1 MPIPILILDVAI
13 ELLIFLAAVA
23 AGMMNSI
30 AGGGTL
36 VTFPALIWAGLPP
49 ITANATNALA
59 LVPAGWSSMFGYRQS
74 LREMPRRFT
83 VLVIPS
89 TVGAAIGAMLLRRT
103 PPPTFELLVPFL
115 IFFAT
120 VLFMV
125 QGAVQRWLRTSE
137 MAHHP
142 VTTGWLIGASIYQFV
157 VGIYGGYFGAGMG
170 ILMLAVLGMMG
181 MSDIHQM
188 NGLKNLIGSFINLIA
203 ALYFI
208 YSGLIDWPTAALMS
222 VGTIIGGYAAAGI
235 ATRLPQSTVRRV
247 VILLGLAMAVSLFLR
262 ERL

>member
-1 MPIPILILDVAI
+1 MEI
-13 ELLIFLAAVA
+13 LIFLAAIA

-36 VTFPALIWAGLPP
+36 ITFPTLIWAGLPP

-59 LVPAGWSSMFGYRQS
+59 LVPAGWSSMYGYREA
-74 LREMPRRFT
+74 LKAMPRRFM
-83 VLVIPS
+83 VLVVPS
-89 TVGAAIGAMLLRRT
+89 TLGAGIGAVLLRLT

-115 IFFAT
+115 IVFAT

-125 QGAVQRWLRTSE
+125 QGAVQRWLRTSDLS
-137 MAHHP
+137 HHP
-142 VTTGWLIGASIYQFV
+142 VTNRWLVGASLYQFL

-181 MSDIHQM
+181 MVDIHQM

-203 ALYFI
+203 SIYFI
-208 YSGLIDWPTAALMS
+208 QAGLIDWPTAGVMS
-222 VGTIIGGYAAAGI
+222 IGTIIGGYGAAGI
-235 ATRLPQSTVRRV
+235 ARRLSQKMVRRL
-247 VILLGLAMAVSLFLR
+247 VILIGFAMAISLFFKR
-262 ERL
+262 